1 MSSSSAVLSRPGRS
15 PMPVSSAIS
24 ARAAKEFSVSSL
36 AWGCADYARSAS
48 PWGGEADLSA
58 RAGLWQAIP
67 VRPLTRP
74 GFCRRLCGVAQAGQE
89 AVDALEQCI
98 GMLAELAGR
107 DHDMVGERARLAGGL
122 ACTGDVLGDFAGA
135 GRGLLHA
142 ARNLAGRR
150 ILLLD
155 RRRDGGGDAADFA
168 DGVADAADRD
178 DAVAGGGLDRG
189 DLAGGPLGRLGGRA
203 GA

>member
-1 MSSSSAVLSRPGRS
+1 
-15 PMPVSSAIS
+15 MPVSSAIS

-36 AWGCADYARSAS
+36 AWGCSDYARSAS

-67 VRPLTRP
+67 ARPLTRH

-107 DHDMVGERARLAGGL
+107 DHDIVGERARLTGGV
-122 ACTGDVLGDFAGA
+122 ARARGVFGGFAGA
-135 GRGLLHA
+135 RR
-142 ARNLAGRR
+142 ARARR
-150 ILLLD
+150 
-155 RRRDGGGDAADFA
+155 
-168 DGVADAADRD
+168 
-178 DAVAGGGLDRG
+178 
-189 DLAGGPLGRLGGRA
+189 
-203 GA
+203 